1 MQESMSSHQLHSE
14 HILPLK
20 SSLLGGNA
28 PTCFPCS
35 YICNALTP
43 GEQTHLHKC
52 HRWSHT
58 HTHTSID
65 SRLCEFIWCA
75 SFVVSTR
82 WWLMQK
88 THGGIVLLTWF
99 PLKCGIFCRLSP
111 CRGYNAPVPAK
122 KTPLYLMQAVCS
134 PRQNGGHIWLGWSR
148 LVFSQEK
155 RASEWKTWQ
164 GSFKMALFCKYVV

>member
-122 KTPLYLMQAVCS
+122 KTPPLFNAGCLLSS
-134 PRQNGGHIWLGWSR
+134 PKWRTHLVGMIPSR
-148 LVFSQEK
+148 FFTGKE
-155 RASEWKTWQ
+155 SERVKNLA
-164 GSFKMALFCKYVV
+164 G